1 MGHAYTVEHHHLSP
15 GDWAHAH
22 QRLVRASLS
31 VMIAALAVAI
41 TALSAPMVQDALT
54 ERSLHA
60 PKLADAAST
69 ASLPREW
76 AWSLEPIT
84 FDHMYRHNA
93 PVVRMDYIR
102 DHAATGPIDRRSSE

>member
-1 MGHAYTVEHHHLSP
+1 MGHAYTIEHHHLSL

-41 TALSAPMVQDALT
+41 TALSAPMVQDVLA
-54 ERSLHA
+54 ERSLRA
-60 PKLADAAST
+60 AKLADAAST

-76 AWSLEPIT
+76 TWSLEPIT
-84 FDHMYRHNA
+84 FDHMYRQNA
-93 PVVRMDYIR
+93 PVVRIDYIR
-102 DHAATGPIDRRSSE
+102 DHVATSPVDRRSSE